1 VTTYTNSSAP
11 VNSGAAERERD
22 LLTKALNSAI
32 ARERLNLH
40 SLESIATALRHKQ
53 ATVSEVKDWLASE
66 GLEKLVAR
74 YLPGGSGRA
83 Q

>member
-1 VTTYTNSSAP
+1 VTTFTNSSAP

-32 ARERLNLH
+32 ARARLNLH
-40 SLESIATALRHKQ
+40 SLESISTAYRHKQ
-53 ATVSEVKDWLASE
+53 ATTAEVKDWLKSE

-74 YLPGGSGRA
+74 FLPKGSA
-83 Q
+83 S